1 MLSLT
6 LRQLDYALAVAR
18 HGGITRAAEMLHVSQ
33 PALSVALQ
41 TLEAHLGQA
50 LFLRRPGGRVLPTA
64 FGRVWLEEAGRMA
77 EGLARLADPAALAVL
92 PLRLALFEDLA
103 AILLPPLVAA
113 APAALPGL
121 ALQPQAMGFE
131 PLAEGLRGGSCD
143 LALTWDLGLGAGIT
157 RQVLR
162 QVPPHAVLAQDHPL
176 AARAALR
183 LSDLAD
189 QPLVLA
195 DQGPSLAH
203 LRALF
208 ARTGLDAH
216 IAHRTP
222 TLDIMRGYAAH
233 GLGVGLSYT
242 NPAPRLSQ
250 DGRPFV
256 TRPLR
261 DAGTEAVVLAQ
272 LGPGPL
278 PAPAAPLPALLSGLL
293 DAAFGP
299 A

>member
-1 MLSLT
+1 
-6 LRQLDYALAVAR
+6 
-18 HGGITRAAEMLHVSQ
+18 
-33 PALSVALQ
+33 
-41 TLEAHLGQA
+41 
-50 LFLRRPGGRVLPTA
+50 
-64 FGRVWLEEAGRMA
+64 
-77 EGLARLADPAALAVL
+77 
-92 PLRLALFEDLA
+92 
-103 AILLPPLVAA
+103 
-113 APAALPGL
+113 
-121 ALQPQAMGFE
+121 MGFE
-131 PLAEGLRGGSCD
+131 PLAEGLRGGGCD
-143 LALTWDLGLGAGIT
+143 LALTWDLGLGAGIA

-162 QVPPHAVLAQDHPL
+162 QVPPHAVLSPGHSL
-176 AARAALR
+176 AARASLC
-183 LSDLAD
+183 LGDLAD

-208 ARTGLDAH
+208 ARTGLDAR

-250 DGRPFV
+250 DGKPFV
-256 TRPLR
+256 TRPLC
-261 DAGTEAVVLAQ
+261 DAGAEAVVLAR
-272 LGPGPL
+272 L
-278 PAPAAPLPALLSGLL
+278 ASAPLPGAAIPLPGLLSGLL

>member
-1 MLSLT
+1 M
-6 LRQLDYALAVAR
+6 
-18 HGGITRAAEMLHVSQ
+18 AA
-33 PALSVALQ
+33 
-41 TLEAHLGQA
+41 
-50 LFLRRPGGRVLPTA
+50 
-64 FGRVWLEEAGRMA
+64 
-77 EGLARLADPAALAVL
+77 GLARLADPSALAAL

-131 PLAEGLRGGSCD
+131 PLAEGLCSGSCD

-162 QVPPHAVLAQDHPL
+162 QVPPHAVLAQGHPL

-183 LSDLAD
+183 LRDLAD

-208 ARTGLDAH
+208 ARTGLDAR

-256 TRPLR
+256 TRPLS

-293 DAAFGP
+293 DAAFVP